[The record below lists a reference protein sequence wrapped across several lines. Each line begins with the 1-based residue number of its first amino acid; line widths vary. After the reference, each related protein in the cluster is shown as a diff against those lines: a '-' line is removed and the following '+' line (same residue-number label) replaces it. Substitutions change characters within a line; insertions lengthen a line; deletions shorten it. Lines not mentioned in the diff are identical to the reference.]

1 MKSNIFQT
9 IPFQWR
15 NITNNKL
22 SINLI
27 IALLILAYLFIAF
40 YVFLPQC
47 LIVWYPL
54 GVNEFIFCFILPP
67 AILCLI
73 FMLKK
78 IKSLT
83 IKLITVFISII
94 SFGAWFGPER
104 FLRFITSPDWI
115 FWDCV
120 MLLHVLCNVF
130 GLSYH
135 AINIIIFCLVE
146 PSIFLIM
153 LFIII
158 KQHKTISSN
167 LRK

>member
-1 MKSNIFQT
+1 MKSNIIQV
-9 IPFQWR
+9 IPLQWR
-15 NITNNKL
+15 NIANNK
-22 SINLI
+22 STIKPI
-27 IALLILAYLFIAF
+27 IALLILAYLFIVF
-40 YVFLPQC
+40 KVFLPQC

-67 AILCLI
+67 AILGLI
-73 FMLKK
+73 LMLKK
-78 IKSLT
+78 LKSLI
-83 IKLITVFISII
+83 IKLITIFISII

-130 GLSYH
+130 GLSYM
-135 AINIIIFCLVE
+135 AINVIIFCLVE

-153 LFIII
+153 LLIII
-158 KQHKTISSN
+158 RQHKTISSN